1 MSFLILIIGFFFLIK
16 GADMFVEGAASIA
29 RKFNVPAMI
38 IGLTIVAMG
47 TSAPEAAVS
56 ITSSLAG
63 QNDMSVANV
72 VGSNF
77 FNILVVLGVSS
88 IIAKLPVQRN
98 TIKKDAPFLLLVSAL
113 LLLFGLNLNINRIEG
128 LIFLAVFTYFL
139 VDTVK
144 SAKKRDAPF
153 LLLVSA
159 LLLLF
164 GLNLNINRIEGL
176 IFLAV
181 FTYFL
186 VDTVKS
192 AKKSSQET
200 ANEAA
205 TTMDIE
211 VAEESSMPKT
221 ILLSIIGVVGIVLG
235 GDMVVNSATD
245 IATSFGMSANL
256 VGLTIVA
263 VGTSLPEFV
272 TSVVAIRK
280 GETEIAIGNVIGSNI
295 FNILLVLGLA
305 ATISPITISTLA
317 LIDVLFMVAITVLL
331 YFFMKKD
338 NSLVKS
344 QGIMVVIT
352 VLLYFFMKK
361 DNSLVKSQGIIF
373 LVIYVAYMAY
383 TIIR

>member
-16 GADMFVEGAASIA
+16 GADLFVEGAASIA
-29 RKFNVPAMI
+29 RRFHVPAMI

-56 ITSSLAG
+56 ITSALAG

-88 IIAKLPVQRN
+88 IIAKLPVQEG
-98 TIKKDAPFLLLVSAL
+98 TIKKDAPFLLIVSAL
-113 LLLFGLNLNINRIEG
+113 LLLFGLDLKIGRIEG

-139 VDTVK
+139 IDTVK
-144 SAKKRDAPF
+144 SAKKG
-153 LLLVSA
+153 SKQ
-159 LLLLF
+159 
-164 GLNLNINRIEGL
+164 N
-176 IFLAV
+176 
-181 FTYFL
+181 
-186 VDTVKS
+186 S
-192 AKKSSQET
+192 
-200 ANEAA
+200 NEAA

-211 VAEESSMPKT
+211 VAEESSIPKT
-221 ILLSIIGVVGIVLG
+221 ILLSIIGIVGIVLG
-235 GDMVVNSATD
+235 GDMVVNSATN

-272 TSVVAIRK
+272 TSVVAIKK

-295 FNILLVLGLA
+295 FNILLVLGLSA
-305 ATISPITISTLA
+305 AISPITISTFA
-317 LIDVLFMVAITVLL
+317 LIDVVFMVAITILL
-331 YFFMKKD
+331 YFFMKK
-338 NSLVKS
+338 N
-344 QGIMVVIT
+344 
-352 VLLYFFMKK
+352 
-361 DNSLVKSQGIIF
+361 NSLVKSQGII
-373 LVIYVAYMAY
+373 LVLIYIAYMAY

>member
-16 GADMFVEGAASIA
+16 GADMFVEGASSIA
-29 RKFNVPAMI
+29 RKFNVPAMV

-88 IIAKLPVQRN
+88 IIAKLPVQKN
-98 TIKKDAPFLLLVSAL
+98 TIKKDTPFLLFVSGL
-113 LLLFGLNLNINRIEG
+113 LLLFGLDLNINRIEG
-128 LIFLAVFTYFL
+128 LLLLAVFVYFL
-139 VDTVK
+139 VNTIK
-144 SAKKRDAPF
+144 SAKAP
-153 LLLVSA
+153 SK
-159 LLLLF
+159 
-164 GLNLNINRIEGL
+164 E
-176 IFLAV
+176 
-181 FTYFL
+181 
-186 VDTVKS
+186 
-192 AKKSSQET
+192 SSSEY
-200 ANEAA
+200 A
-205 TTMDIE
+205 TTMDLE
-211 VAEESSMPKT
+211 VAEESSLPKT
-221 ILLSIIGVVGIVLG
+221 ILFSVIGVVGIILG
-235 GDMVVNSATD
+235 GDMVVNSATN

-272 TSVVAIRK
+272 TSVVAIKK

-305 ATISPITISTLA
+305 TTIAPITISTFA
-317 LIDVLFMVAITVLL
+317 LIDIVFMVATTVLL
-331 YFFMKKD
+331 Y
-338 NSLVKS
+338 
-344 QGIMVVIT
+344 I
-352 VLLYFFMKK
+352 FMKK

-373 LVIYVAYMAY
+373 LVIYIAYMAY
-383 TIIR
+383 TIFR